1 MSVVASAP
9 ARKGRIPELLLLI
22 LALGIGLFA
31 YYLVHIGTGG
41 SGLPD
46 NFVTVAAAAAA
57 LVFGSHL
64 VIRWVAPYADPLLF
78 PAALLLNG
86 LGLAMIHRID
96 VADESAAVK
105 SQLQLTVL
113 SIVLMTL
120 TVVALRN
127 HRILRGY
134 MWMSLGAGIVLLL
147 LPLIPGLGRAAYGA
161 RIWINLAGFSFQP
174 AELAKIF
181 FAIFFA
187 AYLAQERDN
196 LSLAGPKF
204 LGLRF
209 PKLRHVLPILLAWGL
224 SMGVLAFEKD
234 FGTALLFFGMFVALL
249 YVATE
254 RVSWLV
260 IGGGLAAAGIFAIV
274 QMVPHIQ
281 ARFVVW
287 LHALDPDVYDAQ
299 YGSYQ
304 LVQGMFGMAS
314 GGLFGTGFGDG
325 YPTNSFA
332 ANSDFIVAS
341 FGEEIGLTGLLAL
354 LGIYLIIV
362 IRGIRTAIH
371 LRDGFGKLLAA
382 GLSFTIA
389 LQCFVV
395 VGGVTR
401 LIPLTGLA
409 MPFLAQGGSALLT
422 NWIIIGLLLRMSD
435 ASRRPASADPLPPK
449 EILDTI
455 EEADEDPEAADET
468 DDPSGSNS
476 QLTEVVKIR

>member
-1 MSVVASAP
+1 MSVVTSAP

-22 LALGIGLFA
+22 IALGIGLLA
-31 YYLVHIGTGG
+31 YFLVHIGTGG

-46 NFVTVAAAAAA
+46 NFTTIAVVAGVVVAAA
-57 LVFGSHL
+57 HL
-64 VIRWVAPYADPLLF
+64 AIRWTAPYADPILF

-86 LGLAMIHRID
+86 LGLAMIYRID
-96 VADESAAVK
+96 LADETGAVK
-105 SQLQLTVL
+105 GQLQLTVV

-120 TVVALRN
+120 TVLLLRN
-127 HRILRGY
+127 HRILRNY
-134 MWMSLGAGIVLLL
+134 MWVSLVAGIGLLL
-147 LPLIPGLGRAAYGA
+147 LPMVPGLGKAAYGA
-161 RIWINLAGFSFQP
+161 RIWISLGGFSFQP

-196 LSLAGPKF
+196 LSLAGPKI
-204 LGLRF
+204 LGMRF
-209 PKLRHVLPILLAWGL
+209 PKMRHVMPILLAWGL
-224 SMGVLAFEKD
+224 SMGVLALEKD
-234 FGTALLFFGMFVALL
+234 FGTALLFFGLFVALL

-260 IGGGLAAAGIFAIV
+260 IGGTLAAVGIFAIV

-287 LHALDPDVYDAQ
+287 QHALDPDVYDAQ

-304 LVQGMFGMAS
+304 LVQGLFGMAS
-314 GGLFGTGFGDG
+314 GGLFGTGFGEG
-325 YPTNSFA
+325 YPTKSFA

-354 LGIYLIIV
+354 LCIYLIIV

-371 LRDGFGKLLAA
+371 LRDGFGKLLAT

-409 MPFLAQGGSALLT
+409 MPFLAHGGSALLT

-435 ASRRPASADPLPPK
+435 ASRRPANTDPLPPR
-449 EILDTI
+449 EMLAHI
-455 EEADEDPEAADET
+455 EELASNEEDVILS
-468 DDPSGSNS
+468 DDDGDS
-476 QLTEVVKIR
+476 QLTEVVRIR

>member
-1 MSVVASAP
+1 M
-9 ARKGRIPELLLLI
+9 
-22 LALGIGLFA
+22 
-31 YYLVHIGTGG
+31 HIGTGG

-46 NFVTVAAAAAA
+46 NFTTIAVVAGVVVAAA
-57 LVFGSHL
+57 HL
-64 VIRWVAPYADPLLF
+64 AIRWTAPYADPILF

-86 LGLAMIHRID
+86 LGLAMIYRID
-96 VADESAAVK
+96 LADETGAVK
-105 SQLQLTVL
+105 GQLQLTVV

-120 TVVALRN
+120 TVLLLRN
-127 HRILRGY
+127 HRILRNY
-134 MWMSLGAGIVLLL
+134 MWVSLVAGIGLLL
-147 LPLIPGLGRAAYGA
+147 LPMVPGLGKAAYGA
-161 RIWINLAGFSFQP
+161 RIWISLGGFSFQP

-196 LSLAGPKF
+196 LSLAGPKI
-204 LGLRF
+204 LGMRF
-209 PKLRHVLPILLAWGL
+209 PKMRHVMPILLAWGL
-224 SMGVLAFEKD
+224 SMGVLALEKD
-234 FGTALLFFGMFVALL
+234 FGTALLFFGLFVALL

-260 IGGGLAAAGIFAIV
+260 IGGTLAAVGIFAIV

-287 LHALDPDVYDAQ
+287 QHALDPDVYDAQ

-304 LVQGMFGMAS
+304 LVQGLFGMAS
-314 GGLFGTGFGDG
+314 GGLFGTGFGEG
-325 YPTNSFA
+325 YPTKSFA

-354 LGIYLIIV
+354 LCIYLIIV

-382 GLSFTIA
+382 GLSFTVA

-409 MPFLAQGGSALLT
+409 MPFLAHGGSALLT

-435 ASRRPASADPLPPK
+435 ASRRPANTDPLPPR
-449 EILDTI
+449 EMLAHI
-455 EEADEDPEAADET
+455 EELASNEEDVILG
-468 DDPSGSNS
+468 DDDGDS
-476 QLTEVVKIR
+476 QLTEVVRIR

>member
-1 MSVVASAP
+1 MCVVTSAP
-9 ARKGRIPELLLLI
+9 ARTGRSPELLLLI
-22 LALGIGLFA
+22 IALGIGLLA
-31 YYLVHIGTGG
+31 YFLVHIGTGG

-46 NFVTVAAAAAA
+46 NFTTIAVVAGVVVLAA
-57 LVFGSHL
+57 HL
-64 VIRWVAPYADPLLF
+64 AIRWTAPYADPILF

-86 LGLAMIHRID
+86 LGLAMIYRID
-96 VADESAAVK
+96 LADETGAVK
-105 SQLQLTVL
+105 GQLQLTVV

-120 TVVALRN
+120 TVLLLRN
-127 HRILRGY
+127 HRILRNY
-134 MWMSLGAGIVLLL
+134 MWVSLVAGIGLLL
-147 LPLIPGLGRAAYGA
+147 LPMVPGLGKAAYGA
-161 RIWINLAGFSFQP
+161 RIWISLGGFSFQP

-196 LSLAGPKF
+196 LSLAGPKI
-204 LGLRF
+204 LGMRF
-209 PKLRHVLPILLAWGL
+209 PKMRHVMPILLAWGL
-224 SMGVLAFEKD
+224 SMGVLALEKD
-234 FGTALLFFGMFVALL
+234 FGTALLFFGLFVALL

-260 IGGGLAAAGIFAIV
+260 IGGTLAAVGIFAIV

-287 LHALDPDVYDAQ
+287 QHALDPDVYDAQ

-304 LVQGMFGMAS
+304 LVQGLFGMAS
-314 GGLFGTGFGDG
+314 GGLFGTGFGEG
-325 YPTNSFA
+325 YPTKSFA

-354 LGIYLIIV
+354 LCIYLIIV

-371 LRDGFGKLLAA
+371 LRDGFGKLLAT
-382 GLSFTIA
+382 GLSFTVA

-409 MPFLAQGGSALLT
+409 MPFLAHGGSALLT

-435 ASRRPASADPLPPK
+435 ASRRPANTDPLPPR
-449 EILDTI
+449 EMLAHI
-455 EEADEDPEAADET
+455 EELPSDEEDVILS
-468 DDPSGSNS
+468 DDDGDS
-476 QLTEVVKIR
+476 QLTEVVRIR

>member
-1 MSVVASAP
+1 MSVVTSAP

-22 LALGIGLFA
+22 IALGIGLLA
-31 YYLVHIGTGG
+31 YFLVHIGTGG

-46 NFVTVAAAAAA
+46 NFTTIAVVAGVVVAAA
-57 LVFGSHL
+57 HL
-64 VIRWVAPYADPLLF
+64 AIRWSAPYADPILF

-86 LGLAMIHRID
+86 LGLAMIYRID
-96 VADESAAVK
+96 LADETGAVK
-105 SQLQLTVL
+105 GQLQLTVV

-120 TVVALRN
+120 TVLLLRN
-127 HRILRGY
+127 HRILRNY
-134 MWMSLGAGIVLLL
+134 MWVSLVAGIGLLL
-147 LPLIPGLGRAAYGA
+147 LPMVPGLGKAAYGA
-161 RIWINLAGFSFQP
+161 RIWISLGGFSFQP

-196 LSLAGPKF
+196 LSLAGPKI
-204 LGLRF
+204 LGMRF
-209 PKLRHVLPILLAWGL
+209 PKMRHVMPILLAWGL
-224 SMGVLAFEKD
+224 SMGVLALEKD
-234 FGTALLFFGMFVALL
+234 FGTALLFFGLFVALL

-260 IGGGLAAAGIFAIV
+260 IGGTLAAVGIFAIV

-287 LHALDPDVYDAQ
+287 QHALDPDVYDAQ

-304 LVQGMFGMAS
+304 LVQGLFGMAS
-314 GGLFGTGFGDG
+314 GGLFGTGFGEG
-325 YPTNSFA
+325 YPTKSFA

-354 LGIYLIIV
+354 LCIYLIIV

-371 LRDGFGKLLAA
+371 LRDGFGKLLAT
-382 GLSFTIA
+382 GLSFTVA

-409 MPFLAQGGSALLT
+409 MPFLAHGGSALLT

-435 ASRRPASADPLPPK
+435 ASRRPANTDPLPPR
-449 EILDTI
+449 EMLAHI
-455 EEADEDPEAADET
+455 EELPSDEEDVILS
-468 DDPSGSNS
+468 DDDGDS
-476 QLTEVVKIR
+476 QLTEVVRIR